1 MFAVVPDTVVKML
14 VLKTTAFELVKLN
27 TVVFKSAPP
36 LPAPTMT
43 MTLPTS
49 SVVKVSVVVA
59 NMFVLAVPDT
69 LDIVLIFE
77 PGSVFAGTT
86 NVKANLEFDPFAVYS
101 TFGVK
106 FDTAMSYCPILYL
119 LKSLI
124 MVMFRI

>member
-1 MFAVVPDTVVKML
+1 MFAVDPDTVVKML

-49 SVVKVSVVVA
+49 SVVKVSVVVVKT
-59 NMFVLAVPDT
+59 FVLAVPDMFV
-69 LDIVLIFE
+69 IVFMLE

-86 NVKANLEFDPFAVYS
+86 NVKANLVFEPFAVYS
-101 TFGVK
+101 ILGVT
-106 FDTAMSYCPILYL
+106 FDTAMCYYPILYL
-119 LKSLI
+119 
-124 MVMFRI
+124 